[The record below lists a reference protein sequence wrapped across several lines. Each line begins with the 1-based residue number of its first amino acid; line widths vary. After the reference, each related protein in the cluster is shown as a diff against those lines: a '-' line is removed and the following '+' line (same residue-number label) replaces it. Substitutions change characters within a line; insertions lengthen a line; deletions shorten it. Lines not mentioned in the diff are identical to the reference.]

1 MQNKVG
7 LKIVRNLDVFL
18 RVNKREQD
26 HRRNAVELV
35 VSVPVFYDENND
47 VVIARLGT
55 DGNFAIDIDNIKKAG
70 LELTDWK

>member
-26 HRRNAVELV
+26 HRRNAVELNGQ
-35 VSVPVFYDENND
+35 SYS
-47 VVIARLGT
+47 L
-55 DGNFAIDIDNIKKAG
+55 
-70 LELTDWK
+70 